1 MVLVF
6 LDLNKAILKKQ
17 TKRTNHEAKEESGG
31 LCGFPPENSER
42 PRKNTDSRAAKRE
55 GFFLLSTLRMN
66 IKRKTRSWGEAR
78 QERMRCSHG
87 QEAWVILALEKR

>member
-66 IKRKTRSWGEAR
+66 IERKTGHGEKQGRKGCDAHMGR
-78 QERMRCSHG
+78 RLG
-87 QEAWVILALEKR
+87 